1 MTATL
6 LFVDGHPV
14 PYIIE
19 QEAGCFTLY
28 PTHATHPEVVAPRL
42 QARQD
47 GTLWIVEGCSN
58 QDLYD
63 QVVEDLEN
71 LTPGP

>member
-19 QEAGCFTLY
+19 PGDDCFTLH
-28 PTHATHPEVVAPRL
+28 PVHDTHPEVVPPRL
-42 QARQD
+42 CARQC
-47 GTLWIVEGCSN
+47 GKHWIVEGCPG

-63 QVVEDLEN
+63 QVVEELEN
-71 LTPGP
+71 LTPNS